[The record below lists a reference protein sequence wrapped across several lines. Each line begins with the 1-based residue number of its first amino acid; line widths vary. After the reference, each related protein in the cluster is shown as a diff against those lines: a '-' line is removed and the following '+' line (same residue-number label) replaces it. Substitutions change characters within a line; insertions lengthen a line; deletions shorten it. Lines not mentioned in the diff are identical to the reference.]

1 MSGNSQELIYKLLR
15 EKVVLKQEVFER
27 TQTIFFQ
34 LKEIL
39 QKLYSEMQKEIKKI
53 DKDISL
59 DFKDRGDYEME
70 FTLADDTLIFLMHTN
85 VFTFDREHEV
95 WKTSYVQE
103 DPSRA
108 YCGKIYIYNFLSDS
122 FKYNRTNDIG
132 LLIGRIFVNRDGHFF
147 VEGKRQLGFLY
158 NDFSSAVLDNEN
170 LRKVIESAIL
180 YSLDFD
186 PYIPPYEQMTQISVQ
201 EVMESSIQSKI
212 ATGKRLGFR
221 FQSDAN
227 PLGMP

>member
-27 TQTIFFQ
+27 TQAIFFQ

-39 QKLYSEMQKEIKKI
+39 QKLYTEMQKEIKKI
-53 DKDISL
+53 DKDIAL
-59 DFKDRGDYEME
+59 EFKDRGDYEME

-85 VFTFDREHEV
+85 VFTFDRDHEV

-103 DPSRA
+103 DPNRS

-132 LLIGRIFVNRDGHFF
+132 LLIGRIFVNKDGHFF

-170 LRKVIESAIL
+170 LRKVVESAIL

>member
-39 QKLYSEMQKEIKKI
+39 QKLYLEMQKEIKKI
-53 DKDISL
+53 DKVIAL

-103 DPSRA
+103 DPNRA

-132 LLIGRIFVNRDGHFF
+132 LLIGRMFVNRDGHFF

-170 LRKVIESAIL
+170 LRKVVESAIL

>member
-1 MSGNSQELIYKLLR
+1 MSGNSQELIYKFLR

-27 TQTIFFQ
+27 TRTIFFQ

-39 QKLYSEMQKEIKKI
+39 QTMYAEMQKEIKKI
-53 DKDISL
+53 DKDIL
-59 DFKDRGDYEME
+59 LEFKDRGDYEME

-85 VFTFDREHEV
+85 VFTFDKEHEV
-95 WKTSYVQE
+95 WKSSYVQE
-103 DPSRA
+103 DPNRA

-132 LLIGRIFVNRDGHFF
+132 LLIGRMFVNKDGHFF

-170 LRKVIESAIL
+170 LRKVVESAIL

>member
-39 QKLYSEMQKEIKKI
+39 QKLYTEMQKEIKKF
-53 DKDISL
+53 DKDIAL

-85 VFTFDREHEV
+85 VFTFDRDHEV

-103 DPSRA
+103 DPNRA

-170 LRKVIESAIL
+170 LRKVVESAIL

>member
-27 TQTIFFQ
+27 TQAIFFQ

-39 QKLYSEMQKEIKKI
+39 QKLYTEMQKEIKKI
-53 DKDISL
+53 DKDIAL

-103 DPSRA
+103 DHCA
-108 YCGKIYIYNFLSDS
+108 
-122 FKYNRTNDIG
+122 
-132 LLIGRIFVNRDGHFF
+132 
-147 VEGKRQLGFLY
+147 
-158 NDFSSAVLDNEN
+158 
-170 LRKVIESAIL
+170 
-180 YSLDFD
+180 
-186 PYIPPYEQMTQISVQ
+186 
-201 EVMESSIQSKI
+201 
-212 ATGKRLGFR
+212 
-221 FQSDAN
+221 
-227 PLGMP
+227 

>member
-39 QKLYSEMQKEIKKI
+39 QKLYLEMQKEIKKI
-53 DKDISL
+53 DKVIAL

-103 DPSRA
+103 DPNRA